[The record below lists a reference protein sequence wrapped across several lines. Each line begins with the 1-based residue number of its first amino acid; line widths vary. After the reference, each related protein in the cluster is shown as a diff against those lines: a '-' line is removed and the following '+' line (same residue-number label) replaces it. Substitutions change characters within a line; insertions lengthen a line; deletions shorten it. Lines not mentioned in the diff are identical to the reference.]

1 MVMTSTAGHA
11 DSIVLRSMYDRLVR
25 IAEQDIA
32 PQPTFYGAWWAA
44 SEPTSLLDWEQ
55 VARANPAL
63 GDRLP
68 RAAIESEYA
77 SATPDGWVRERLNLW
92 PDVTVATA
100 YAPGVWGRCR
110 VPEYPLSGV
119 DGPFA
124 LGVQVAVGWMRA
136 SIMVAAVRPDGRV
149 AVEVLHDFRGSE
161 DHPVEAD
168 QVTAAIATFAN
179 THPLQVIAYDASGAI
194 APAATRH
201 ALATGL
207 PYDPL
212 KPAAVVAACMDL
224 DELIGSVR
232 LAHNDPLLDYQLPL
246 AAKRPVGTDGAWR
259 WGIRASAG
267 DVDAIV
273 AMTYAAHAITYVPP
287 VPMVY

>member
-1 MVMTSTAGHA
+1 
-11 DSIVLRSMYDRLVR
+11 
-25 IAEQDIA
+25 
-32 PQPTFYGAWWAA
+32 
-44 SEPTSLLDWEQ
+44 
-55 VARANPAL
+55 
-63 GDRLP
+63 
-68 RAAIESEYA
+68 
-77 SATPDGWVRERLNLW
+77 
-92 PDVTVATA
+92 
-100 YAPGVWGRCR
+100 
-110 VPEYPLSGV
+110 
-119 DGPFA
+119 
-124 LGVQVAVGWMRA
+124 
-136 SIMVAAVRPDGRV
+136 V

-168 QVTAAIATFAN
+168 QVTAAIAAFALD
-179 THPLQVIAYDASGAI
+179 HPLQVIAYDASGAL
-194 APAATRH
+194 APSAARH

-212 KPAAVVAACMDL
+212 KPGAVVAACMDL